1 MRNLF
6 LILICIVIT
15 NFSAGY
21 SVQASVIMERTWDI
35 DCDRVTAVKDSAE
48 FGVLVVGNPYQT
60 VRYLIS
66 FSPGMHFLASDDD
79 DIRQIKGLGKDKGS
93 LFCFSAGVCEEY
105 CFDRLLSISLG
116 IEYNKTRIDFVSPSK
131 VISPI
136 PEVHTNYLNHLK
148 VQSLDIPIGFRFRNN
163 QNLNTSWYVLCGT
176 GFSYI
181 LSAKRD
187 VDLVTTYDYSNEKDV
202 SPVISGKIDLNTKND
217 FKCGMIGIMG
227 VGKNFEIKNKAVCC
241 AVRFRFDLNKWF
253 YPTYEDPQKDV
264 RSLKRQCLLFDI
276 GFMF

>member
-1 MRNLF
+1 MQKVF
-6 LILICIVIT
+6 FILVCIVIT
-15 NFSAGY
+15 GFYAGY
-21 SVQASVIMERTWDI
+21 SVQASVIIQKACCIE
-35 DCDRVTAVKDSAE
+35 CKNAPEVNDSSD
-48 FGVLVVGNPYQT
+48 FGLLVVSRPPKT

-66 FSPGMHFLASDDD
+66 SSPGMHFLASGDD
-79 DIRQIKGLGKDKGS
+79 DIRQIKGLGKDKGN

-148 VQSLDIPIGFRFRNN
+148 VQSLEIPIGFRFRNN
-163 QNLNTSWYVLCGT
+163 QNLNTSWYALCGT

-187 VDLVTTYDYSNEKDV
+187 VNLVTTYDYSNEKDV

-217 FKCGMIGIMG
+217 FKCGMIGIIG
-227 VGKNFEIKNKAVCC
+227 VGKNFEINNKALCC

-253 YPTYEDPQKDV
+253 YPTYEDPEKDV